1 MTPKAIFGSSSAKKA
16 AEPSTKKVTP
26 SVLFSGNV
34 ITKTE
39 SVIKNEPSQ
48 IFGKTAIVRNRL
60 KISVTDL
67 KVKYPKVTD
76 GVLIK
81 AAELIVTTNCEQ
93 INKNEIINWGYS
105 AQERYTDLVENIAGI
120 NGSTLLSATKQ
131 LINEIGELIETD
143 TKTVGIIKKL
153 FNKNNTETIYK
164 KIVIKNELLKKN
176 TIMLHNLLEIIKK
189 CMHDTVTLEQEILI
203 NVISGTFIIDHI
215 PEAYKD
221 AFSTRLVSLESLN
234 TQFKL
239 SKKQLELLDETIIKM
254 ISIIQDTL
262 SVEVPTWY
270 NNKTLVNISENKKQE
285 IINKLKL

>member
-1 MTPKAIFGSSSAKKA
+1 MTPKAIFGSSPAKQA

-39 SVIKNEPSQ
+39 SVVKNEPSQ

-285 IINKLKL
+285 IINKLKI